1 MTEAKI
7 DANEFASQVEALL
20 KEGLPLA
27 EVGAARIYKDAPN
40 DVTFTVYNFVDTVY
54 WIPAQRTLIGSHW
67 HGDVAASGIQ
77 FKIHPDNNRDHEF
90 LVEPG
95 HAYTYHGAGT
105 VKVVSPHVK
114 KFAAS

>member
-27 EVGAARIYKDAPN
+27 DVGAARIYKDAPN

-67 HGDVAASGIQ
+67 HGDVAASGIHSRS
-77 FKIHPDNNRDHEF
+77 IR
-90 LVEPG
+90 
-95 HAYTYHGAGT
+95 TTTGT
-105 VKVVSPHVK
+105 TSSWLNPATPTHTTVL
-114 KFAAS
+114 AR